1 MRLDR
6 VRLAPSRAL
15 LLSRLNF
22 QPLTKRSTATSS
34 IINQDHHFGIMDED
48 VAADTCIVASDLPG
62 LGASESSVPTTR
74 RSTRARKPARV
85 YEEESE
91 TASIA
96 APPSPRSAEHTPT
109 PATRRNAKR
118 KAAPEVFVTPENI
131 IEASLQPWEENEQAE
146 WPSWT
151 ELESDPVRSFPSLSR
166 MMPCESQY

>member
-1 MRLDR
+1 MD
-6 VRLAPSRAL
+6 
-15 LLSRLNF
+15 
-22 QPLTKRSTATSS
+22 
-34 IINQDHHFGIMDED
+34 MDE
-48 VAADTCIVASDLPG
+48 AADTCIVVTDLPG